1 MSTIL
6 ERQNNTIVSVVIP
19 VFRNSGTLVKLHSEI
34 TSTALHNFPQLTLE
48 IIFIDDGS
56 DDNSWDIIIE
66 LVNKDPQHVSAHKLS
81 RNFGQLS
88 AMLAGY
94 QRANGNCLISISAD
108 LQDPPNLIGE
118 MVNRWLQ
125 GDDIVIAN
133 RKSRDDGFLAK
144 ITSWIAYSIARRFT
158 PGLPKGGFD
167 YFLMSRTA
175 IDLLLK
181 FKGRFRFIQ
190 GDLLWL
196 GLPTSFIPYDR
207 EKRLLGVSGYSMS
220 KRFSNFLNLVL
231 DGSQSL
237 IKVMTK
243 FGLLVIFFG
252 FLYLISIVYTWWTG
266 GTPFEGWAPIMVA
279 ILVLNGILL
288 IMLGILGSYLW
299 RIYDLIRE
307 RPMNVILSSEI
318 PKKQ

>member
-1 MSTIL
+1 VDDETEPISQTL
-6 ERQNNTIVSVVIP
+6 VSVVVP
-19 VFRNSGTLVKLHSEI
+19 VFRNAGTLAKLHSEI
-34 TSTALHNFPQLTLE
+34 KSTALHSFPQLKLE

-56 DDNSWDIIIE
+56 DDNSWDVILQLINE
-66 LVNKDPQHVSAHKLS
+66 DPQHVSAHKLS

-88 AMLAGY
+88 AMVAGY
-94 QRANGNCLISISAD
+94 RLANGNCLISISAD

-118 MVNRWLQ
+118 MVNRWLD
-125 GDDIVIAN
+125 GDDIVIAY
-133 RKSRDDGFLAK
+133 RKSRDDSFLTK

-175 IDLLLK
+175 VDLLLK

-196 GLPTSFIPYDR
+196 GLPTSFIPYAR
-207 EKRLLGVSGYSMS
+207 AKRTIGVSGYSFL
-220 KRFSNFLNLVL
+220 KRFSNFMSLVL
-231 DGSQSL
+231 DGSQGL

-243 FGLLVIFFG
+243 FGLIVIFFG
-252 FLYLISIVYTWWTG
+252 SLYLISIVFSWWTG
-266 GTPFEGWAPIMVA
+266 GTPFKGWAPIMAA

-307 RPMNVILSSEI
+307 RPMNVILSSKF
-318 PKKQ
+318 PKDH